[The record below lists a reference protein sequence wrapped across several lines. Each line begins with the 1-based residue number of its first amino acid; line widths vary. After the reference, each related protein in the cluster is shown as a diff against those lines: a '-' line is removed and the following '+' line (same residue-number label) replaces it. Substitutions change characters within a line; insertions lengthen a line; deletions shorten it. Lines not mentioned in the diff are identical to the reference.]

1 LLHAALVS
9 FFADPD
15 RLLAAL
21 EGASALPPLSTTQL
35 PVLVAPGMPGL
46 ARPSDAAELA
56 LWQAL
61 DEPSPVAVL
70 QGQGHSRGTIESF
83 LTSGAAEQA

>member
-1 LLHAALVS
+1 VS

-21 EGASALPPLSTTQL
+21 EGESALPPLSTTQW

-46 ARPSDAAELA
+46 ARPADAAELA